1 MIWDSGSPAGKKGA
15 RFSTNALTA
24 SLSPS
29 VWPVST
35 RCAAFAYGF
44 LDKQAVTLAADPGER
59 GASLRKFVS
68 LVPSKGWLATCY
80 HSSPRPLW
88 IMMNR
93 HDA

>member
-35 RCAAFAYGF
+35 RCTAFAYGF
-44 LDKQAVTLAADPGER
+44 LDKQAVTLAADPGDDGCEPAQIR
-59 GASLRKFVS
+59 Q
-68 LVPSKGWLATCY
+68 PSAFQGLARNLL
-80 HSSPRPLW
+80 S
-88 IMMNR
+88 
-93 HDA
+93 